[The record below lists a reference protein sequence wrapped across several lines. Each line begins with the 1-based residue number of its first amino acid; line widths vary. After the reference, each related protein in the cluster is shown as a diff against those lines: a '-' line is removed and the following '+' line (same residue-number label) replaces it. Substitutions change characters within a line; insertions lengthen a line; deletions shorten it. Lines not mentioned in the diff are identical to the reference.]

1 MSRKQ
6 GTLKLSSNIEP
17 RASAPLDA
25 RLVVPTLADLTTSGA
40 FPYPYVG
47 MIVSV
52 QSEGK
57 AYMLTV
63 SDPTVSANWKEVG
76 SGEGTLW
83 ADSPIGTILPYGGY
97 SAPTGWFIC
106 NGAAISRTDYA
117 DLFDVI
123 GTSFGSGDG
132 STTFNLPDLREAT
145 TKGVGLTG
153 KSNNHYDSDGVA
165 LGEFVEDRIQNITGS
180 LSPANDDCSFDMNM
194 TGEGAIQ
201 ATNGERMSITSPT
214 EYSSWTGF
222 TFDASR
228 VARTGATTEVK
239 AVGVNYIIKAMMVSA
254 PADFMDAV
262 EDAVA
267 EVTPRVWVGSKD
279 DWDEL
284 PLAEQVKYDE
294 AHFTDDE
301 LTGQIVDAVTDGD
314 MRAVTSNAVYDAF
327 KWETLST
334 AGVSLSQ
341 SEAGFSRLNVRKN
354 KMFLVIEGE
363 VNTAE
368 LTIYSNSTL
377 TIHLPDNYPTPS
389 TYMTGALQFWVG
401 SSIETAGYAYLT
413 GHDIFLFCNSDNSPV
428 SGANVRFSIIAPLV
442 NS

>member
-1 MSRKQ
+1 M
-6 GTLKLSSNIEP
+6 
-17 RASAPLDA
+17 
-25 RLVVPTLADLTTSGA
+25 
-40 FPYPYVG
+40 
-47 MIVSV
+47 
-52 QSEGK
+52 
-57 AYMLTV
+57 
-63 SDPTVSANWKEVG
+63 SANWKEVG

-145 TKGVGLTG
+145 TKGVGLTS

-180 LSPANDDCSFDMNM
+180 LSPANSDCSFDMDM
-194 TGEGAIQ
+194 EGTGAIS
-201 ATNGERMSITSPT
+201 ATSGERKSITSTT
-214 EYSSWTGF
+214 EFCSWTGF

-267 EVTPRVWVGSKD
+267 EVTPRVWGPGSKA

-284 PLAEQVKYDE
+284 PLEEQVKYDE

-314 MRAVTSNAVYDAF
+314 MRAVTSNAVADYVQS
-327 KWETLST
+327 KLGWTE
-334 AGVSLSQ
+334 VSNEIS
-341 SEAGFSRLNVRKN
+341 
-354 KMFLVIEGE
+354 
-363 VNTAE
+363 
-368 LTIYSNSTL
+368 YNSTYVDKVTAYTDGHLFAISIHYLAGTQDQTREVILPNKYLPKLGMLVTL
-377 TIHLPDNYPTPS
+377 TPF
-389 TYMTGALQFWVG
+389 YMNHVDSQQDIVGFINGNKVEFRCYDQISG
-401 SSIETAGYAYLT
+401 SSGV
-413 GHDIFLFCNSDNSPV
+413 FLYGMWGV
-428 SGANVRFSIIAPLV
+428 
-442 NS
+442 